1 MTAPGQGKW
10 KLSIQSPSTNTS
22 EPDIDYS
29 FFGSREMALK
39 FACQRRPSG
48 RKAIRIEGPNGESMD
63 ENEIA
68 EWCAALQS
76 KKVTPP
82 RGGLCEI
89 RSGVL
94 IRLQ

>member
-10 KLSIQSPSTNTS
+10 KLSIQSPSTNPDTS
-22 EPDIDYS
+22 EPHVGYS

-39 FACQRRPSG
+39 FACERRASG
-48 RKAIRIEGPNGESMD
+48 HKAILIEGPNGESMD

-76 KKVTPP
+76 K
-82 RGGLCEI
+82 E
-89 RSGVL
+89 
-94 IRLQ
+94 

>member
-1 MTAPGQGKW
+1 MTTPRQGKW
-10 KLSIQSPSTNTS
+10 KLSIQSPSTDTS
-22 EPDIDYS
+22 EPDIGYS

-76 KKVTPP
+76 K
-82 RGGLCEI
+82 E
-89 RSGVL
+89 
-94 IRLQ
+94 